1 MRWSAQIH
9 TAFHVCRITQGHPR
23 VSLDFGYGGI
33 TLSAGTFQFLHL
45 SIEVPRRGPTTPGTS
60 PRFGLFRFRS
70 PLLGE
75 SRLISFPEGTEM
87 FHFPSFA
94 RHNYEFIMSYQLY
107 WWVSP
112 FGNLRIKVC
121 VPLPEAYRSL
131 PRPSSPLSAKASTI
145 SP

>member
-1 MRWSAQIH
+1 MVPPSSD
-9 TAFHVCRITQGHPR
+9 RISRVPPYSSSSQRMHLRIRGYHP
-23 VSLDFGYGGI
+23 VLLDF
-33 TLSAGTFQFLHL
+33 
-45 SIEVPRRGPTTPGTS
+45 PD
-60 PRFGLFRFRS
+60 RFPDACADGDSGLFPVRS

-75 SRLISFPEGTEM
+75 SRLISFPKGTEM

-94 RHNYEFIMSYQLY
+94 RHGYVFTLSYQLY

-131 PRPSSPLSAKASTI
+131 PRPSSLPSAKAFTVS
-145 SP
+145 S